1 MAAKKSSGNVFLDI
15 GFDQIESQELAVK
28 SDLITLLAH
37 YIRVRKLT
45 QAEAAI
51 LCGTDQPTLSKVL
64 SGRHNAVTIDR
75 LTRWLVALGGRIR
88 ISVSR
93 PRPGQSKPRI
103 GMAVLQR

>member
-64 SGRHNAVTIDR
+64 SG
-75 LTRWLVALGGRIR
+75 LVCSAKNGGEKEQWQRI
-88 ISVSR
+88 
-93 PRPGQSKPRI
+93 P
-103 GMAVLQR
+103 